1 MANAKEPS
9 SERASDTFSDKSSNT
24 FSNTDS
30 NTGGHEEKLGT
41 VHEMLEGWVPA
52 LATDADVRDALEKA
66 FDYRGDLTILLKDG
80 GKLEGYVFDRKR
92 KSPALEDCIVRIM
105 PRDRPEKIAVRYSD
119 VAALSFSG
127 RDTAAG
133 KSFAAWVK
141 KYNDKRAA
149 GEKNIG
155 IESEPLE

>member
-1 MANAKEPS
+1 MTAPKDS
-9 SERASDTFSDKSSNT
+9 SSDAPASEENVS
-24 FSNTDS
+24 
-30 NTGGHEEKLGT
+30 EEKLGT
-41 VHEMLEGWVPA
+41 THEMPEGWVPA

-80 GKLEGYVFDRKR
+80 GKIEGDVFDRTR
-92 KSPALEDCIVRIM
+92 KTSALEDCVVRIM

-141 KYNDKRAA
+141 KDKDKKAA
-149 GEKNIG
+149 GEEGSG
-155 IESEPLE
+155 IESEPRE

>member
-1 MANAKEPS
+1 MTDPKDS
-9 SERASDTFSDKSSNT
+9 SSGARAP
-24 FSNTDS
+24 
-30 NTGGHEEKLGT
+30 EENVSGEKASEGKLGT
-41 VHEMLEGWVPA
+41 THEMLEGWVPA
-52 LATDADVRDALEKA
+52 IATDADVRDALEKA

-80 GKLEGYVFDRKR
+80 GKIEGYVFDRKR
-92 KSPALEDCIVRIM
+92 KTPALEDCVVRIM
-105 PRDRPEKIAVRYSD
+105 PRDRPEKIVVRYSD

-149 GEKNIG
+149 GEQNIG

>member
-1 MANAKEPS
+1 MTDPKDASSDAPASEENVSEENAS
-9 SERASDTFSDKSSNT
+9 
-24 FSNTDS
+24 
-30 NTGGHEEKLGT
+30 EEKLGT
-41 VHEMLEGWVPA
+41 THEMLEGWVPA

-80 GKLEGYVFDRKR
+80 GKIEGYVFDRKR
-92 KSPALEDCIVRIM
+92 RTPALEDCIVRIM

-149 GEKNIG
+149 GEKDIG

>member
-1 MANAKEPS
+1 MTDPKDSSSDAPASEDNA
-9 SERASDTFSDKSSNT
+9 SEENAS
-24 FSNTDS
+24 
-30 NTGGHEEKLGT
+30 EEKLGT
-41 VHEMLEGWVPA
+41 THEMLEGWVPA

-80 GKLEGYVFDRKR
+80 GKIEGYVFDRKR
-92 KSPALEDCIVRIM
+92 KTPAWEDCIVRIM
-105 PRDRPEKIAVRYSD
+105 PRDRLEKIAVRYSD

-141 KYNDKRAA
+141 KYKDKKAA
-149 GEKNIG
+149 GEKDIG

>member
-1 MANAKEPS
+1 MTDPKDTSSDAPASEENA
-9 SERASDTFSDKSSNT
+9 SEENAS
-24 FSNTDS
+24 
-30 NTGGHEEKLGT
+30 EEKLGT
-41 VHEMLEGWVPA
+41 THEMLEGWVPA

-80 GKLEGYVFDRKR
+80 GKIEGYVFDRKR
-92 KSPALEDCIVRIM
+92 KSPALEDCVVRIM
-105 PRDRPEKIAVRYSD
+105 PRDRPKKISVRYSD

-149 GEKNIG
+149 GEKDIG

>member
-1 MANAKEPS
+1 MTDPKDSSSDAPASKENAS
-9 SERASDTFSDKSSNT
+9 
-24 FSNTDS
+24 
-30 NTGGHEEKLGT
+30 EEKLGT
-41 VHEMLEGWVPA
+41 THEMLEGWVPA

-80 GKLEGYVFDRKR
+80 GKIEGYVFDRKR
-92 KSPALEDCIVRIM
+92 KTPALEDCIVRIM

-141 KYNDKRAA
+141 KYKDKKAA
-149 GEKNIG
+149 GEKDIG

>member
-1 MANAKEPS
+1 MTDPKDTSSDAPASEENA
-9 SERASDTFSDKSSNT
+9 SEENAS
-24 FSNTDS
+24 
-30 NTGGHEEKLGT
+30 EEKLGT
-41 VHEMLEGWVPA
+41 THEMLEGWVPA

-80 GKLEGYVFDRKR
+80 GKIEGYVFDRKR
-92 KSPALEDCIVRIM
+92 KTSALEDCVVRIM
-105 PRDRPEKIAVRYSD
+105 PRDRPEKIVVRYSD

-149 GEKNIG
+149 GEKDIG

>member
-1 MANAKEPS
+1 MTDPKDSSSDAPASEENAS
-9 SERASDTFSDKSSNT
+9 
-24 FSNTDS
+24 
-30 NTGGHEEKLGT
+30 EEKLGT
-41 VHEMLEGWVPA
+41 THEMLEGWVPA

-80 GKLEGYVFDRKR
+80 GKIEGYVFDRKR
-92 KSPALEDCIVRIM
+92 KTPALEDCIVRIM

-149 GEKNIG
+149 GEKDIG

>member
-1 MANAKEPS
+1 MTDPKDASSDAPASEENVSEENAS
-9 SERASDTFSDKSSNT
+9 
-24 FSNTDS
+24 
-30 NTGGHEEKLGT
+30 EEKLGT
-41 VHEMLEGWVPA
+41 THEMLEGWVPA
-52 LATDADVRDALEKA
+52 LGTDADVRDALEKA

-80 GKLEGYVFDRKR
+80 GKIEGYVFDRKR
-92 KSPALEDCIVRIM
+92 RTPALEDCIVRIM

-149 GEKNIG
+149 GEKDIG

>member
-1 MANAKEPS
+1 MTDPKDSSSDAPASEENAS
-9 SERASDTFSDKSSNT
+9 
-24 FSNTDS
+24 
-30 NTGGHEEKLGT
+30 EEKLGT
-41 VHEMLEGWVPA
+41 AHEMLEGWVPA

-80 GKLEGYVFDRKR
+80 GKIEGYVFDRKR
-92 KSPALEDCIVRIM
+92 KTPALEDCIVRIM

-141 KYNDKRAA
+141 KYNAKRAA
-149 GEKNIG
+149 GEKDIG